1 MSVVDFKKKM
11 ITSLARIV
19 YSELVQQHHSC
30 FALTGLDHVTVMI
43 TQDKSKNHPFFLKQI
58 FTFFIVNSIIGID
71 LEKDIITCPVPYGGM
86 LLLNNMIPHRR

>member
-1 MSVVDFKKKM
+1 MSVVDLKKKM

-58 FTFFIVNSIIGID
+58 FTFFIVNSR
-71 LEKDIITCPVPYGGM
+71 
-86 LLLNNMIPHRR
+86 HRFGKRHHYLSSSLWGNASSEQYDSP